1 MTGFD
6 YAVLLIVAV
15 SILLSVMRG
24 VVREVLALLAWLV
37 AFWIASVYAVA
48 VTPYLPQ
55 ALASPALRLLAA
67 YIGVFLASLLLMS
80 LLTIAVGELI
90 KTLGLRGLD
99 KSLGAIFGLLRGL
112 LIVCVLVLVGGMT
125 SLPRQDFWRDA
136 MLSAPLEAVV
146 ISAKPWLPHD
156 LAKHIHFD

>member
-24 VVREVLALLAWLV
+24 VVREILALLSWLV
-37 AFWIASVYAVA
+37 AFWVASVYAVS
-48 VTPYLPQ
+48 VMPFLPH
-55 ALASPALRLLAA
+55 ALVSPALRLLAS
-67 YIGVFLASLLLMS
+67 YVSVFLVSLLLAS
-80 LLTIAVGELI
+80 LLTIAVGEAI

-125 SLPRQDFWRDA
+125 SLPSQDFWRDA
-136 MLSAPLEAVV
+136 MLSSPLEYVV
-146 ISAKPWLPHD
+146 INAKPWLPHN
-156 LAKHIHFD
+156 LAKHIHFN